1 MVWLFQFYLTWG
13 ERGNTVS
20 SLTVKSCRKVVVF
33 SKDLNSRQVKR
44 SEQYGVWIIYI
55 LPRLTALIGWK
66 LDHRDL
72 IGGVGNIFM
81 VLSLDRTKNDEIFQ
95 IAIQIYDQ
103 FIFNQSNRKF
113 YYNLFVNIPLGI
125 RG

>member
-66 LDHRDL
+66 WDHRDL